1 MEDGGWRLSSCST
14 RHHPLPTK
22 YKDAQTWRH
31 GVNIF
36 THKHS
41 ENAFQRFC
49 SIRTTPAAMLKI
61 FVHNSGCLKLH
72 ASHSEKGGVITT
84 LYEIEECELLA
95 GTGRCNGSFHVVS
108 SE

>member
-1 MEDGGWRLSSCST
+1 
-14 RHHPLPTK
+14 
-22 YKDAQTWRH
+22 
-31 GVNIF
+31 
-36 THKHS
+36 
-41 ENAFQRFC
+41 
-49 SIRTTPAAMLKI
+49 MLKI